1 MGGETERENMA
12 WYDGLIP
19 GRRQQLEEKLNPAQP
34 LISRD
39 EGFNITSREIPTN
52 YRNAYEQ
59 QEVVN
64 RGVNM
69 IVDDV
74 AEIPID
80 VGDKVVGLDPIIKNI
95 RKSRV
100 NLLLNIEPN
109 PFQDI
114 NSFKRNLII
123 DLLIDGNIFVYFDGV
138 HLYQLPADNVEI
150 ETHETQYITKYV
162 YQGQVDYTP
171 SEIIHVKEN
180 SFNSIYRGVPRLKP
194 AWRTMKLLGSMR
206 NFQDNFF
213 KNGAVPGLVLKS
225 PNTLSEKI
233 KERMLAA
240 WRVRYNPNTG
250 GRRPLILD
258 GGLEIDN
265 LNEIN
270 FKDLDFQPSIAANE
284 KIILQAL
291 GIPPLLLD
299 SGNNA
304 NIRPNLRLYY
314 LETILPIVRKVNY
327 AFERY
332 FGFDL
337 QEDVSRVPA
346 LQPELRDQAAY
357 YQSLVNTGIITPNE
371 AREAMRM
378 ERLDGLDEVRIPA
391 NIAGSSANPSEGGR
405 PSEDDTSEEEDN
417 D

>member
-1 MGGETERENMA
+1 MA
-12 WYDGLIP
+12 WYDRFIP
-19 GRRQQLEEKLNPAQP
+19 GRIEKLNPAQP
-34 LISRD
+34 FIARE
-39 EGFNITSREIPTN
+39 EGFNITTRENPIN

-74 AEIPID
+74 AEIPVD
-80 VGDKVVGLDPIIKNI
+80 VGDKVVGLQPVVKNI
-95 RKSRV
+95 RRSRV
-100 NLLLNIEPN
+100 NSLLNIEPN

-123 DLLIDGNIFVYFDGV
+123 DLLIDGNIFVYFDGM
-138 HLYQLPADNVEI
+138 HLYQLPAENVEI
-150 ETHETQYITKYV
+150 ESHETQYITKFIYE
-162 YQGQVDYTP
+162 GQVDYSP
-171 SEIIHVKEN
+171 SEIIHIKEN

-194 AWRTMKLLGSMR
+194 AWRTMQLLGSMR

-265 LNEIN
+265 LNEVN
-270 FKDLDFQPSIAANE
+270 FKDLDFQPSIVANE
-284 KIILQAL
+284 RIILQAL

-304 NIRPNLRLYY
+304 NIRPNHRLYY
-314 LETILPIVRKVNY
+314 LETILPIIRKINY
-327 AFERY
+327 AFERF

-337 QEDVSRVPA
+337 LEDISNIPA
-346 LQPELRDQAAY
+346 LQPELRDKAAY
-357 YQSLVNTGIITPNE
+357 YTTLVNGGIMSPNE
-371 AREAMRM
+371 ARDSMRM
-378 ERLDGLDEVRIPA
+378 EPVEGHDDLRVPA
-391 NIAGSSANPSEGGR
+391 NIAGSAANPSEGGR
-405 PSEDDTSEEEDN
+405 PSEEEQNDTNEEN
-417 D
+417 S

>member
-1 MGGETERENMA
+1 MA
-12 WYDGLIP
+12 WYDRLL
-19 GRRQQLEEKLNPAQP
+19 GREEKLNPAQP
-34 LISRD
+34 MISRE
-39 EGFNITSREIPTN
+39 EGMMVSTRENSTN

-74 AEIPID
+74 AEVPVD
-80 VGDKVVGLDPIIKNI
+80 VGEKVIGITPVVKNI
-95 RKSRV
+95 RRSKV
-100 NLLLNIEPN
+100 NSLLNVEPN

-114 NSFKRNLII
+114 SSFKRNLVI
-123 DLLIDGNIFVYFDGV
+123 DLLIDGNIFIYFDGGA
-138 HLYQLPADNVEI
+138 LYQLPAENVEI
-150 ETHETQYITKYV
+150 ETHETQYVTKYI
-162 YQGQVDYTP
+162 YDGQIDYSP
-171 SEIIHVKEN
+171 SEIIHIKEN

-194 AWRTMKLLGSMR
+194 AWRTMQLLGSMR

-258 GGLEIDN
+258 GGLEVSN
-265 LNEIN
+265 LTQVS
-270 FKDLDFQPSIAANE
+270 FKDLDFQPSIESNE

-304 NIRPNLRLYY
+304 NIRPNHRLYY
-314 LETILPIVRKVNY
+314 LETILPIVKKINY
-327 AFERY
+327 AFERF

-337 QEDVSRVPA
+337 LEDVSNIPA
-346 LQPELRDQAAY
+346 LQPELQDKAAY
-357 YQSLVNTGIITPNE
+357 YSTLVNGGIITPNE
-371 AREAMRM
+371 ARESMRM
-378 ERLDGLDEVRIPA
+378 ESIEGNDELRVPA
-391 NIAGSSANPSEGGR
+391 NIAGSAANPSEGGR
-405 PSEDDTSEEEDN
+405 PSEDEEN